1 MTLPGYPLYLLMF
14 YSEII
19 SNYRIIRI
27 VQRTLV
33 YPSPRLI
40 NDLHFGTFALHI
52 FILNNL
58 GVNF

>member
-1 MTLPGYPLYLLMF
+1 MALTGHPLYLLVF
-14 YSEII
+14 YSEMI
-19 SNYRIIRI
+19 SNYRIIRT
-27 VQRTLV
+27 VQRTPV

-52 FILNNL
+52 FILINL